1 MPKILIVDDEEQM
14 VKGLAASFAAEGFS
28 VATAARG
35 DTAVNTVLKEN
46 PDLILLDVMLPG
58 MSGVDVCRELR
69 RKGIETPIIMLTAR
83 GAEIDR
89 VLGLE
94 IGADDYVTKP
104 FSLRELVARVRVRLR
119 RQPPPP
125 PGPIARYRVGEVE
138 VDFDTYRATRHGQPL
153 DMTAKEF
160 DLLRLLVQCRGEVV
174 SRDRILNEVW
184 GYDAMPSTRTVD
196 THIVKLRQKLEEDP
210 AHPTYILSVYG
221 EGYRFV
227 G

>member
-1 MPKILIVDDEEQM
+1 VSKILIVDDEEQM

-28 VATAARG
+28 VATASHG
-35 DTAVNTVLKEN
+35 DTAVNMVLKEN

-58 MSGVDVCRELR
+58 TSGVDVCRELR

-119 RQPPPP
+119 RQPPRPA
-125 PGPIARYRVGEVE
+125 GPIARYRVGEVE

-184 GYDAMPSTRTVD
+184 GYDAMPATRTVD

-210 AHPTYILSVYG
+210 AHPQYILSAYG

>member
-1 MPKILIVDDEEQM
+1 VSKILIVDDEEHM
-14 VKGLAASFAAEGFS
+14 VKGLAASFTAEGFS
-28 VATAARG
+28 VATASRG
-35 DTAVNTVLKEN
+35 DTAVNAVLKEN

-58 MSGVDVCRELR
+58 ANGVDVCRELR
-69 RKGIETPIIMLTAR
+69 RKGIETPVIMLTAR
-83 GAEIDR
+83 GEEIDR

-104 FSLRELVARVRVRLR
+104 FSLRELVARVRARLR
-119 RQPPPP
+119 HQPPRP
-125 PGPIARYRVGEVE
+125 PGRIARYRVGDVE
-138 VDFDTYRATRHGQPL
+138 VDFETYRATRGGRPL
-153 DMTAKEF
+153 EMTAKEF

-184 GYDAMPSTRTVD
+184 GFDAMPTTRTVD

>member
-35 DTAVNTVLKEN
+35 DTALNTVLKEN

-58 MSGVDVCRELR
+58 ASGVDVCRELR

-119 RQPPPP
+119 RQAPRP
-125 PGPIARYRVGEVE
+125 PGPIARYRVGDVE
-138 VDFDTYRATRHGQPL
+138 VDFETYRATRHGQPL

>member
-1 MPKILIVDDEEQM
+1 VPKILIVDDEEQM